1 MNYPSSV
8 LSIIEEFQ
16 LHADKK
22 RGQCF
27 LTDNNIL
34 NLIPE
39 IASVDNNDIVIE
51 IGSGPGN
58 LTSRLC
64 EKAFRVAAFEIDRNL
79 FPIYEKYFKG
89 ANVDFYMQD
98 FLKADVNEVI
108 QKMIAHDNSGTPKK
122 IKVVANIP
130 YYITSPI
137 IEKIL
142 YSDIN
147 YADVLLLIQKDV
159 ADRILAKS
167 GSKDYSILSAACAFK
182 SAVSHV
188 KTIGGQCF
196 MPRPDVDSALVRFT
210 PKNSLIGT
218 EIPEYSV
225 FAILKSAFNQRRK
238 VALNSIANNIVRVS
252 EINKYPVE
260 FIKFLKGCD
269 LKKMFELFFSQL
281 DMDLLAR
288 AEDITPECYVA
299 AAAKLVGKWREN

>member
-8 LSIIEEFQ
+8 LSVMEEFRLQ
-16 LHADKK
+16 ADKK

-39 IASVDNNDIVIE
+39 IASVDKNDIVIE
-51 IGSGPGN
+51 IGAGPGN

-64 EKAFRVAAFEIDRNL
+64 QKAYHVAAFEIDRNL
-79 FPIYEKYFKG
+79 FPIYEKYFKD
-89 ANVDFYMQD
+89 ANVTFYMQD
-98 FLKADVNEVI
+98 FLKADVIEVI
-108 QKMIAHDNSGTPKK
+108 KKAAPADGGTPKK

-142 YSDIN
+142 YSEIA
-147 YADVLLLIQKDV
+147 YSDVLLLIQKDV
-159 ADRILAKS
+159 ADRILAKP

-182 SAVSHV
+182 ADVSSV

-196 MPRPDVDSALVRFT
+196 VPRPDVDSALVRFA
-210 PKNSLIGT
+210 PKKSLIGN

-238 VALNSIANNIVRVS
+238 VALNSIANNIVRIS
-252 EINKYPVE
+252 EINKYPADFV
-260 FIKFLKGCD
+260 KFLKNGD
-269 LKKMFELFFSQL
+269 LKKMFELFFAQAGIN
-281 DMDLLAR
+281 LLAR
-288 AEDITPECYVA
+288 AEDLTPENYIAVA
-299 AAAKLVGKWREN
+299 AQLISRWNETK